1 MRMPMFSGVRA
12 KRSIRTAALVTV
24 AAIGVVAGPVT
35 AGATVSPATCNA
47 SNYWAYLQ
55 GSTFKLYLCGVGTT
69 NLSGPDLY
77 TRLVISNHSNR
88 IWLHQNP
95 DGIGGWAACFR
106 APNTQFGI
114 IPMDQNPGNVQISS
128 NTAAC

>member
-1 MRMPMFSGVRA
+1 MAAM
-12 KRSIRTAALVTV
+12 TAV
-24 AAIGVVAGPVT
+24 AAIGL
-35 AGATVSPATCNA
+35 GAQPAIAEASAQSSCGA

-77 TRLVISNHSNR
+77 TELVISNHSNR

-95 DGIGGWAACFR
+95 DNSGWADCFQGANKQIALSGR
-106 APNTQFGI
+106 NL
-114 IPMDQNPGNVQISS
+114 NPGNVQISS
-128 NTAAC
+128 NTSFCA